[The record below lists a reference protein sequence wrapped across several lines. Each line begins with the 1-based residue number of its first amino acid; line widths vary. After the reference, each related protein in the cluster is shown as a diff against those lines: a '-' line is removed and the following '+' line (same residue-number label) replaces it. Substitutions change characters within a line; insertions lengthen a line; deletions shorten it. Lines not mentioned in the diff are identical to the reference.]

1 MKIQR
6 FAVGSLEANGYVIY
20 QKEGGDCYIVD
31 PGYSPD
37 KFIKFIDENGLNLKG
52 ILLTH
57 HHFDHVGAVKKIKAI
72 KDCPVYLH
80 RNDVDMYRDI
90 VDVQM
95 EDGDIIMLEDE
106 AIKVL
111 HTPGHTEGGVCLHS
125 EKSKVVF
132 TGDTI
137 FNVDIG
143 RTDLKDGDPYKML
156 ATMKNIVDKWDNE
169 THIYPGHGDPCSMK
183 FVRNNNSEFLEAM
196 AM

>member
-6 FAVGSLEANGYVIY
+6 FIAGALEANGYVIY

-31 PGYSPD
+31 PGYAPNN
-37 KFIKFIDENGLNLKG
+37 FVKFIDENKLNLKG

-57 HHFDHVGAVKKIKAI
+57 HHFDHMGAVKKIRAI

-80 RNDVDMYRDI
+80 RLDVDMYKDP
-90 VDVQM
+90 VEVQL

-106 AIKVL
+106 EIKVL
-111 HTPGHTEGGVCLHS
+111 HTPGHTEGGVCFHS

-143 RTDLKDGDPYKML
+143 RTDLQDGDPYKML
-156 ATMKNIVDKWDNE
+156 KSMKNVVDKWDNE

-183 FVRNNNSEFLEAM
+183 FVRSNNSEFLEAM